1 MLCMRAFVVIGAVLG
16 WFALGLQ
23 LYLMLITTPSAWVAT
38 IITFFSF
45 FTILT
50 NILVALVFT
59 PGPWAQFFRRPS
71 VQAAVLV
78 NITVV
83 GAVYWLL
90 LKHLWNPQGWQWVA
104 DTLLHTWQPLVYI
117 LYWVLFAPK
126 AGLRWK
132 DAAIWLAYP
141 GVYLI
146 YILGRGA
153 LTGVYPYPFVEVSQ
167 LGYARVAVNSG
178 MLLVVFLGLGL
189 LVVGLSRRL
198 VRWE

>member
-1 MLCMRAFVVIGAVLG
+1 MLCMRTYVVIGAFLG
-16 WFALGLQ
+16 WFALALQ
-23 LYLMLITTPSAWVAT
+23 LYLMLSQTPSAWGAT

-50 NILVALVFT
+50 NFLVALVFT

-126 AGLRWK
+126 TGLRWK

-141 GVYLI
+141 GLYLI

-153 LTGVYPYPFVEVSQ
+153 LTGLYPYPFVDVSQ
-167 LGYARVAVNSG
+167 FGYARVAMNSG

-189 LVVGLSRRL
+189 LVVALSRRL
-198 VRWE
+198 AR